1 MTMELPLEPVE
12 QPGTDEYTEYH
23 EERRKRAERL
33 RWALFEEADEWEHWV
48 SKAHPFSFMSF
59 TSVY

>member
-1 MTMELPLEPVE
+1 MTELPLEPVE

-33 RWALFEEADEWEHWV
+33 RWALFEEGDE
-48 SKAHPFSFMSF
+48 
-59 TSVY
+59 